1 MPLKGA
7 MLSHEE
13 MEILEIS
20 IPVKEILAKAREYG
34 ASITAYLSAVF
45 ICSIH
50 EEIPKNRQKRPV
62 TLMVPVNLRNFFSVR
77 VHGKTFFGW
86 IEVGYTFTET
96 TTFQDVLEDVKKQF
110 EEDW

>member
-13 MEILEIS
+13 MEVLEIS

-62 TLMVPVNLRNFFSVR
+62 TLMVPVNLRNFFPSESMAN
-77 VHGKTFFGW
+77 FFGW
-86 IEVGYTFTET
+86 IEVGYTFT
-96 TTFQDVLEDVKKQF
+96 
-110 EEDW
+110 